1 MKDLVWIV
9 AEAGTSLFE
18 VILFFIFFN
27 GFLTKR
33 DTPRIREI
41 LVLVIA
47 FAMQFVVGTWFY
59 DEQLI
64 MLISSTLVAVFI
76 CFSLYSGSLMTRL
89 FSPLLVVAFMV
100 ALELISTILAVS
112 AYDIELHDVNS
123 NPWVKL
129 IIIFAKNLLGL
140 IAVKTVTYFRRS
152 FSGSIKTS
160 YQLMIL
166 VVPAISLVLI
176 YVILDL
182 IMHPGKEDVSLPVTG
197 LLCLL
202 YVNVMIFTVFEGFMR
217 QVNKEYRYMLMEK
230 QLDLQLDHYKQ
241 LAESRSRI
249 QEIWHDFRNHVQ
261 CIRILNDKGD
271 MESLGEYIR
280 NLSCYEERANVLDT
294 GNPVIDAL
302 LSNKQS
308 IARQMG
314 IRFEMELVIPP
325 RLEIPPADICAI
337 LGNSLDN
344 AIEACNRIK
353 NPGIE
358 KMIRLNLTYKNGYL
372 VMELV
377 NTFEIAPQRQ
387 GKHFK
392 TWKSSPQF
400 HGLGL
405 QSIERTVE
413 QNGGNV
419 KIDMENGTFSIKILI
434 PADIPGKD
442 AED

>member
-18 VILFFIFFN
+18 VILFFFFFN

-202 YVNVMIFTVFEGFMR
+202 
-217 QVNKEYRYMLMEK
+217 
-230 QLDLQLDHYKQ
+230 
-241 LAESRSRI
+241 
-249 QEIWHDFRNHVQ
+249 
-261 CIRILNDKGD
+261 
-271 MESLGEYIR
+271 
-280 NLSCYEERANVLDT
+280 
-294 GNPVIDAL
+294 
-302 LSNKQS
+302 
-308 IARQMG
+308 
-314 IRFEMELVIPP
+314 
-325 RLEIPPADICAI
+325 
-337 LGNSLDN
+337 
-344 AIEACNRIK
+344 
-353 NPGIE
+353 
-358 KMIRLNLTYKNGYL
+358 
-372 VMELV
+372 
-377 NTFEIAPQRQ
+377 
-387 GKHFK
+387 
-392 TWKSSPQF
+392 
-400 HGLGL
+400 
-405 QSIERTVE
+405 
-413 QNGGNV
+413 
-419 KIDMENGTFSIKILI
+419 
-434 PADIPGKD
+434 
-442 AED
+442 